1 MSSLRQFAEL
11 LRDAAAAAG
20 AAKVLAAL
28 GFSDFLPLDA
38 AARAELRIADVAG
51 RASVADGG
59 PLIRVLMASAVRGTP
74 ARIAAAR
81 CASAVAAR
89 SPHLLWL
96 VAVTQPA
103 EHQFVIAVPP
113 LAGESRV
120 LALAVDARRVRD
132 SDAETLAAMADARG
146 GGDALA
152 YQRWRELL
160 GRDAL
165 TRRFYRELER
175 AVNDLAATATG
186 RAPDAARRELALLCA
201 SRLIFL
207 AFLEA
212 KGWLDGD
219 RGFLRRLFDERCA
232 AGGGVHRRVLDP
244 LFFGT
249 LNTRPDRRAAAART
263 FGRVPFLN
271 GGLFARAPVERRWSE
286 AAFTDA
292 AIGRVVCD
300 LLGRYRVTARE
311 ESTSWSEAAVDPEM
325 LGRAFESLM
334 ASNERRESGAFYT
347 PLAILERVASA
358 GMDEWLAAEG
368 VPATVR
374 AAAAAGEPIPRPA
387 RAGLLEATRAVRI
400 LDPACGSGAFLVHML
415 ERLAHLRAQAGD
427 VRPVSARRREVL
439 TRCIFGVDV
448 NPMAVWLCELR
459 LWLSVVIDA
468 DDRDGM
474 AAAPLPNLDHN
485 IRVGD
490 ALGGAAF
497 VHAIRGA
504 SGAAFSAARVEARGI
519 TGVRLA
525 QLRARYVRASGPR
538 KRTLANALAAE
549 ERRLAL
555 AVAQADLEAATAR
568 RRDLLLATRDR
579 DLFARRVT
587 PPADVRA
594 ELSTLRAAQRA
605 ARHRVASL
613 RGGGALPF
621 AFRVQ
626 FADVGA
632 GGGFHLVLGNPPWVR
647 LHRIGPALRADFAG
661 RFRSWREAAWH
672 DGARDARAGRGFAS
686 QVDLA
691 ALFVER
697 GLQVARPGGVVS
709 FLVPAKLRT
718 SLSAGGLR
726 RVVAE
731 DARVVALEDW
741 SESPAAFDA
750 VVYPSLL
757 VARREPHD
765 SAPARPAPLN
775 AGPVERPVRGVVH
788 RRDALLAWDTEF
800 ARIPLDGSPG
810 APWLLL
816 PREVREAFD
825 LLAARGT
832 PLART
837 PFGPPQLGVKTGC
850 NDAFVVTPRP
860 GWRDAAPDSHAWPV
874 RSGTREDD
882 VERSLLRPVLQGEH
896 VRPWTTA
903 ADDRAILWTH
913 GAHGRPLDRLPARAT
928 AWLVEW
934 RRALETRA
942 DASRGGPYWTL
953 FRSDAADAGRPR
965 VVWSDISRVPR
976 ATVLAP
982 GDPSVPL
989 NTCYVA
995 FAPAMADALALAA
1008 LLNSAPVAA
1017 WLCALAEPARG
1028 GYRRFLGWTVARV
1041 PMPARWD
1048 RAVSILAPLG
1058 HAALRGR
1065 VPGAHDLA
1073 VAVARAFGVRLSRL
1087 EPLMTWCLRSPT

>member
-11 LRDAAAAAG
+11 LRDAAAPAG

-28 GFSDFLPLDA
+28 GFPELLPLDA
-38 AARAELRIADVAG
+38 AARADLRIAEVAG
-51 RASVADGG
+51 RASVGDRG
-59 PLIRVLMASAVRGTP
+59 PLVRVLLATAVRGTP

-89 SPHLLWL
+89 SPHLFWL
-96 VAVTQPA
+96 VAVAQPA
-103 EHQFVIAVPP
+103 EHQFVVALPP
-113 LAGESRV
+113 LGGESRT
-120 LALAVDARRVRD
+120 LALAVDTRRVQD
-132 SDAETLAAMADARG
+132 SDAETMAAMADVRG

-175 AVNDLAATATG
+175 AVNDLAATASG
-186 RAPDAARRELALLCA
+186 RAPDGPRRELALLCA

-249 LNTRPDRRAAAART
+249 LNTRPDRRAAASRR

-271 GGLFARAPVERRWSE
+271 GGLFSRAPVERRWG
-286 AAFTDA
+286 AASFTDA

-334 ASNERRESGAFYT
+334 ASDERRESGAFYT

-368 VPATVR
+368 VPEVVR

-387 RAGLLEATRAVRI
+387 RAALLETVGGARI

-415 ERLAHLRAQAGD
+415 ERLAHLRGQAGD
-427 VRPVSARRREVL
+427 LRPVPVRRREVL

-474 AAAPLPNLDHN
+474 AVAPLPNLDHN

-497 VHAIRGA
+497 GTAFGA
-504 SGAAFSAARVEARGI
+504 GPGAARGDLSGI
-519 TGVRLA
+519 GGGRLS

-538 KRTLANALAAE
+538 KRTLARALAAE
-549 ERRLAL
+549 ERRLSL
-555 AVAQADLEAATAR
+555 AVAQSDLEVATAR
-568 RRDLLLATRDR
+568 RRDLLVAARDR

-587 PPADVRA
+587 PPAEVRA
-594 ELSTLRAAQRA
+594 ELVALRDAQRA
-605 ARHRVASL
+605 ARRRVAAL
-613 RGGGALPF
+613 RAGGALPF

-632 GGGFHLVLGNPPWVR
+632 DGGFHLVLGNPPWVR
-647 LHRIGPALRADFAG
+647 LHRISPALRADFAS

-672 DGARDARAGRGFAS
+672 DGARDARATRGFAS

-709 FLVPAKLRT
+709 FLVPAKLWT
-718 SLSAGGLR
+718 SLSAGGIR
-726 RVVAE
+726 RVVGE
-731 DARVVALEDW
+731 EARVVALEDW

-757 VARREPHD
+757 VARRELHD
-765 SAPARPAPLN
+765 TAPA
-775 AGPVERPVRGVVH
+775 GRPVRGVVH
-788 RRDALLAWDTEF
+788 RRDAVLAWETEF
-800 ARIPLDGSPG
+800 ARIPLDESPG

-825 LLAARGT
+825 VLAARGT

-837 PFGPPQLGVKTGC
+837 AFGPPQLGVKTGC
-850 NDAFVVTPRP
+850 NEAFVVTPRP
-860 GWRDAAPDSHAWPV
+860 GWRGAGPEGHAWPV

-882 VERSLLRPVLQGEH
+882 VERALLRPVLQGEH

-913 GAHGRPLDRLPARAT
+913 RADGRPLDGLPPRA
-928 AWLVEW
+928 AEWLGAW
-934 RRALETRA
+934 RRTLDRRA
-942 DASRGGPYWTL
+942 DAARGGPHWTL
-953 FRSDAADAGRPR
+953 FRTDAADTSRPR

-976 ATVLAP
+976 AAVLAP

-1028 GYRRFLGWTVARV
+1028 GYRRFLGWTMARL
-1041 PMPARWD
+1041 PIPAKWD
-1048 RAVSILAPLG
+1048 RAVGILAPLG
-1058 HAALRGR
+1058 ESAVRGSA
-1065 VPGAHDLA
+1065 PAAHDLA
-1073 VAVARAFGVRLSRL
+1073 RAVARAFGVRLSRL